1 MALSTHKKQISLTLL
16 IGLVLVLLSVPLVR
30 HLMAPKVMVKK
41 PVYGKISQNFP
52 VQAWGV
58 SSAEAYDYTVP
69 ENFPKD
75 LGIIKR
81 LDAKPF
87 QLLDANTPVMQF
99 DPMQIKD
106 LLTSLQAQE
115 ISARLALRSFES
127 SYKDA
132 VEQVT
137 DVLKKAKTQ
146 AERRGQTEKNQLA
159 AQRALESATTEYEQV
174 VEEGILFG
182 TTAAILRTQY
192 ESALMRLQQLQELIA
207 NDHSLLTASAALVM
221 QVEPGFASL
230 TSAQARQKL
239 LTLVDPEAPLNLYCL
254 IHAPDTSLFE
264 IGQTV
269 RIMEREKPANFL
281 DVKVKSFR
289 HVADAL
295 QVDFEPVDGLL
306 NHKQWLDNSV
316 MIVGASSSSF
326 MVPNAAFIDE
336 KTVYVLQEKR
346 KGTHVEHV
354 VQLMDVR
361 PGPGNALYTVVY
373 SGIGENT
380 LLILSW
386 DRPIQNGQVV
396 VLAGTSP

>member
-30 HLMAPKVMVKK
+30 HWMAPKVMVKK

-159 AQRALESATTEYEQV
+159 AQGVLE
-174 VEEGILFG
+174 
-182 TTAAILRTQY
+182 R
-192 ESALMRLQQLQELIA
+192 
-207 NDHSLLTASAALVM
+207 
-221 QVEPGFASL
+221 
-230 TSAQARQKL
+230 
-239 LTLVDPEAPLNLYCL
+239 
-254 IHAPDTSLFE
+254 
-264 IGQTV
+264 
-269 RIMEREKPANFL
+269 
-281 DVKVKSFR
+281 
-289 HVADAL
+289 
-295 QVDFEPVDGLL
+295 
-306 NHKQWLDNSV
+306 
-316 MIVGASSSSF
+316 
-326 MVPNAAFIDE
+326 
-336 KTVYVLQEKR
+336 
-346 KGTHVEHV
+346 
-354 VQLMDVR
+354 
-361 PGPGNALYTVVY
+361 
-373 SGIGENT
+373 
-380 LLILSW
+380 
-386 DRPIQNGQVV
+386 
-396 VLAGTSP
+396 